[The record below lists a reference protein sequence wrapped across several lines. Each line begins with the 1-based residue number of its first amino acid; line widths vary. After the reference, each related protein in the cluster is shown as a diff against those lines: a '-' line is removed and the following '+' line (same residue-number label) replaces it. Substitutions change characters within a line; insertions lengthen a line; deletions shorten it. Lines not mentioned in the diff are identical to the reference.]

1 VTNNDSLVRWQVRKS
16 AERNYLAALRISK
29 ALRLGERDMKAK
41 SYTTYSAW
49 RIALIAATLT
59 VGACDAA
66 NEVADAIDDIGN
78 DADVY
83 YYLSLGTSLSV
94 GVQPDGIGIPLLT
107 NDGYADQL
115 FDSIRPAFEAAAAQ
129 PTELRLIKLG
139 CPGETLDLMTDG
151 VSCPYFAGSQ
161 LNAAVDFLTDKAGKV
176 HLVTIDMGANDFRN
190 ADCIGATV
198 DIDCVDLVTAEISTK
213 LAAVLTTLRNAASP
227 DTTIVGMNYYNPY
240 LSSWLEGM
248 AGETLAMESAQ
259 AIAVVMDVLG
269 MTYATAGMPMADVY
283 TAFKSDDFENIVP
296 SSQPPP
302 NDLLPL
308 SVANICDFTYMC
320 DTALG
325 PDIHANVAGY
335 SLIAETIEAVL
346 P

>member
-1 VTNNDSLVRWQVRKS
+1 MR
-16 AERNYLAALRISK
+16 E
-29 ALRLGERDMKAK
+29 K

-66 NEVADAIDDIGN
+66 NEAADAIDDIGN
-78 DADVY
+78 DADVH

-94 GVQPDGIGIPLLT
+94 GVQPDGNGIPLPT

-151 VSCPYFAGSQ
+151 VSCPYLAGSQ
-161 LNAAVDFLTDKAGKV
+161 LDAAVDFLTDNAGKV
-176 HLVTIDMGANDFRN
+176 HLVTIDIGANDFRN

-198 DIDCVDLVTAEISTK
+198 DIDCTNAVSAQISTD
-213 LAAVLTTLRNAASP
+213 LAAVLTTLRNAAGP

-240 LSSWLEGM
+240 LSSWFVDPDGP
-248 AGETLAMESAQ
+248 ALAVASAQ
-259 AIAVVMDVLG
+259 AIAVVMDDLG
-269 MTYATAGMPMADVY
+269 MTYATAGMPVADVY
-283 TAFKSDDFENIVP
+283 AAFESDDFDTIVP
-296 SSQPPP
+296 TSM
-302 NDLLPL
+302 LPL
-308 SVANICDFTYMC
+308 SVANICDLTYMC
-320 DTALG
+320 DFAVG
-325 PDIHANVAGY
+325 PDIHANFAGY
-335 SLIAETIEAVL
+335 SRIADAFVAVL